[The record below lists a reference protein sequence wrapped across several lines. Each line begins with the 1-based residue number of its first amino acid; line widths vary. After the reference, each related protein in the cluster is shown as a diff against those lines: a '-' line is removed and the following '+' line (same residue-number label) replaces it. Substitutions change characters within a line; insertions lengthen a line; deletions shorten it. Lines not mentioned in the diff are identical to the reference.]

1 VTPLAGHTQALGTVG
16 LRPREGPASIPACF
30 PPTAPAHSR
39 YRLPMGGLHT
49 IDPNGLVII
58 GGGGHGLVVGEAA
71 ALAAIALAG
80 VMDDRADP
88 PAACRGDHS
97 MPWLGPIRAA
107 ERPWI
112 LGIGDVVARRV
123 VLSRFKEIADRA
135 ATVIH
140 PRAIVSP
147 SALLGKGV
155 YVGPGAILHS
165 RARIGDHCIINSGS
179 IVEHDCDIGEN
190 SHIAPGT
197 VLGGA
202 ARVGY
207 DTLIGLGSS
216 VLPGVWIGDRCVVGA
231 GALVLHNVADGSV
244 VVGMPAKVL
253 APKARA

>member
-1 VTPLAGHTQALGTVG
+1 
-16 LRPREGPASIPACF
+16 
-30 PPTAPAHSR
+30 
-39 YRLPMGGLHT
+39 MGGLHS

-58 GGGGHGLVVGEAA
+58 GGGGHALVVGEAA
-71 ALAAIALAG
+71 ALAAIAVAG

-123 VLSRFKEIADRA
+123 ILGRFAPVHQRA
-135 ATVIH
+135 ATVVH

-147 SALLGKGV
+147 SATLGRGV
-155 YVGPGAILHS
+155 YVGPGAIIHS
-165 RARIGDHCIINSGS
+165 RARVGDHAIINSGA
-179 IVEHDCDIGEN
+179 IVEHDCDIGPN

-197 VLGGA
+197 TLGGA
-202 ARVGY
+202 ARVGT
-207 DTLIGLGSS
+207 DSLVGLGSA

-231 GALVLHNVADGSV
+231 GALVLTNIADGSI
-244 VVGMPAKVL
+244 VVGMPAKPMH
-253 APKARA
+253 PKAAAEAARGVAPPSATPRGRV

>member
-1 VTPLAGHTQALGTVG
+1 
-16 LRPREGPASIPACF
+16 
-30 PPTAPAHSR
+30 
-39 YRLPMGGLHT
+39 MGGLHK

-71 ALAAIALAG
+71 ALAGIALAG

-123 VLSRFKEIADRA
+123 VLGRFGAILERSAS
-135 ATVIH
+135 VVH
-140 PRAIVSP
+140 PQAMVSP
-147 SALLGKGV
+147 SASLGRGV
-155 YVGPGAILHS
+155 YVGPGAIIHS
-165 RARIGDHCIINSGS
+165 RARVGDHAIINSGA
-179 IVEHDCDIGEN
+179 IVEHDCDIGVN
-190 SHIAPGT
+190 SHVAPGT

-202 ARVGY
+202 ARVGA
-207 DTLIGLGSS
+207 DSLVGLGSS

-231 GALVLHNVADGSV
+231 GALVLANLADGSV
-244 VVGMPAKVL
+244 VVGVPAKALTRPAPSGAPGSVL
-253 APKARA
+253 PGGRP